1 MKILSQDQNL
11 LEHVSPGIHS
21 VEFYSALKEK
31 IGNLPLCR
39 FNIIKWVPESLKTKF
54 DEVFCQDIQTRFGM
68 NTNKEYKQKLT
79 SLDLVQFFG
88 DVEVVMLQADVD
100 QLTVEDALIKDDR
113 NVVDTIMDLTM

>member
-1 MKILSQDQNL
+1 LKILSQDQNL